1 MASSGS
7 DLSKLAITA
16 VALPADDS
24 SFTGALPGDRVAGS
38 RLGAHRKTLTGI
50 AGVLTLGTVVVFLQS
65 YKTEI
70 FCVIIPWKTAIFQ
83 QNFKNLAQ
91 KKTLDAYF

>member
-7 DLSKLAITA
+7 DFGKLAITA
-16 VALPADDS
+16 VALPPDDS

-38 RLGAHRKTLTGI
+38 RLGADGKALTGV

-65 YKTEI
+65 HKTEMLI
-70 FCVIIPWKTAIFQ
+70 
-83 QNFKNLAQ
+83 
-91 KKTLDAYF
+91 

>member
-24 SFTGALPGDRVAGS
+24 SFTGALPSDRVAGS
-38 RLGAHRKTLTGI
+38 RLGADGKTLTGV
-50 AGVLTLGTVVVFLQS
+50 AGVLTLRTVVVFLQS
-65 YKTEI
+65 HRTEMLI
-70 FCVIIPWKTAIFQ
+70 
-83 QNFKNLAQ
+83 
-91 KKTLDAYF
+91 